1 MSKTIKSIKKEQA
14 RFDRTYKDIMNTP
27 YGSLLQSI
35 GILKPEY
42 RKQKYAFVRAFEK
55 VYLPYMDDEKFVK
68 KTLDAFDITYDDV
81 KDLPII
87 KIESKYNF
95 LFYPYLECEDGN
107 PIVLP
112 LFPDG
117 LYQSTAY
124 HIEKME
130 PVDWDREFGL
140 GIEYEI
146 KDEENEND

>member
-1 MSKTIKSIKKEQA
+1 MSKKIKSIKKEQA
-14 RFDRTYKDIMNTP
+14 RFNRTYKDIMNTP

-42 RKQKYAFVRAFEK
+42 RKQKYAFVRSFEK

-68 KTLDAFDITYDDV
+68 KTLDAFGITYDSV

-95 LFYPYLECEDGN
+95 LFYPYLVGEDGN
-107 PIVLP
+107 PIILP

-124 HIEKME
+124 HIEKMT
-130 PVDWDREFGL
+130 PVDWEL
-140 GIEYEI
+140 EYST
-146 KDEENEND
+146 EENKND

>member
-1 MSKTIKSIKKEQA
+1 MSKKIKSIKKEQA
-14 RFDRTYKDIMNTP
+14 RFDETYKDIMNTP

-68 KTLDAFDITYDDV
+68 KTLDAFGISYDDV

-87 KIESKYNF
+87 KVESKYNF
-95 LFYPYLECEDGN
+95 LYYPYLEGKDGN

-112 LFPDG
+112 LFPNG
-117 LYQSTAY
+117 LYQSTVY

-130 PVDWDREFGL
+130 PVEWDREFGF
-140 GIEYEI
+140 GVEYEV
-146 KDEENEND
+146 KDEEAKND

>member
-1 MSKTIKSIKKEQA
+1 MSSKIKKIKKEKA
-14 RFDRTYKDIMNTP
+14 RFDRTYQDIMNTP

-35 GILKPEY
+35 GILLPKY
-42 RKQKYAFVRAFEK
+42 RKQKYAFVRSFEK

-68 KTLDAFDITYDDV
+68 KTLDAFGITYDTV

-95 LFYPYLECEDGN
+95 LFYPYLEGEDGN

-112 LFPDG
+112 LFSNG

-130 PVDWDREFGL
+130 PVDWNREFG
-140 GIEYEI
+140 I
-146 KDEENEND
+146 KEEENKND

>member
-1 MSKTIKSIKKEQA
+1 MSKIKGIKKEQA
-14 RFDRTYKDIMNTP
+14 RFDRVYMDIMNTP

-35 GILKPEY
+35 GILLPKY
-42 RKQKYAFVRAFEK
+42 RKDKYAFVRAFEK
-55 VYLPYMDDEKFVK
+55 VHLPYMDDEMFVK
-68 KTLDAFDITYDDV
+68 RTLDAFGITYDVV

-95 LFYPYLECEDGN
+95 LYYPYLEGEDGN

-112 LFPDG
+112 LFPNG
-117 LYQSTAY
+117 LYQSTVY
-124 HIEKME
+124 HIEKMT

-146 KDEENEND
+146 KDEEND

>member
-1 MSKTIKSIKKEQA
+1 MSKKIKSIKKEQA
-14 RFDRTYKDIMNTP
+14 RFDETYKDIMNTP

-68 KTLDAFDITYDDV
+68 KTLDAFGISYDDV

-87 KIESKYNF
+87 KVESKYNF
-95 LFYPYLECEDGN
+95 LYYPYLEGKDGN

-112 LFPDG
+112 LFPNG

-130 PVDWDREFGL
+130 PVEWDREFGF
-140 GIEYEI
+140 GAEYEV
-146 KDEENEND
+146 KDEEAKND